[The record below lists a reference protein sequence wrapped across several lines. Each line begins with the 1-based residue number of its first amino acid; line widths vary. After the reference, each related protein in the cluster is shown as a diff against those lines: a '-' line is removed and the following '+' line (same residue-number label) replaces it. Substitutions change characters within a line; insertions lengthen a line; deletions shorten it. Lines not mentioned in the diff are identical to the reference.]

1 MKNTDS
7 FTHYLDLKLKEVIAS
22 QGAEAIAQLKAVMDA
37 EAIRLD
43 RTIPSAIKLFVDGF
57 CELRKGRIKK
67 ALGYL
72 SRSLHKADASPS
84 VVLKF
89 YIEYGLGIA
98 MIRSGNFTEAIVALT
113 KASECKHIENPY
125 LLARIYANLGY
136 IFLEAHDFHKAHYY
150 CELAWETNSQ
160 KPEHIVL
167 SPVLTNLAFTNSKLG
182 RFDVAEHQFEQ
193 YQLALTEH
201 ESALGKFFFHN
212 AYGAHLELLGD
223 PKQALKHF
231 CQAIQVAESISD
243 DFYLL
248 DALLEYCRC
257 AVETQNIEH
266 LNNHIQKALPLVN
279 SFGSAKIMESFADI
293 LYQESKFNSDAMV
306 KSNMLEQAFELQSKA
321 LKLHANS
328 NSESIAQ
335 LYQLHSERP
344 QLENAQSLAKNLELI
359 SSFGEYL
366 GSHNDLTDMVFRLY
380 KDLSKLMSIDCI
392 ALGLYDEQ
400 SQQLHYDQFIDLGN
414 LLPPFTIDCRG
425 EATLSTYCIDNN
437 VSFVHGRFSAE
448 VLQQLLNNEPTVH
461 AFVGTTQEDY
471 PSVIMIPLTLDNKTL
486 GVLTVQT
493 HQLHAYQDYHVSL
506 IKHLGSYIA
515 VDLQN
520 KQQQKQLVAQKKELN
535 RLVNLDPLTGLFNRV
550 SLASSIQG
558 LQKCSE
564 AGNQISVL
572 LIDIDFYK
580 QYNDSYGHVKGDDV
594 LKEIANLLRIHFT
607 SEHCK
612 VFRYGGDEFLI
623 LTECLM
629 KPDLERKTHHFMSD
643 LHQSNITHRSSQC
656 SDRITASIGGAIFEH
671 STKNLILDSELIQ
684 KADEALYI
692 IKDRG
697 RNGAL
702 ILEAEM
708 ANTSEPNDALP
719 LPFM

>member
-22 QGAEAIAQLKAVMDA
+22 QGAEAITQLKAVMDA

-43 RTIPSAIKLFVDGF
+43 RTIPSGIKLFVDGF

-72 SRSLHKADASPS
+72 SQSLHKADASPS

-136 IFLEAHDFHKAHYY
+136 IFLEAQDFHKAHYY

-182 RFDVAEHQFEQ
+182 RFDVAIQQFEQ
-193 YQLALTEH
+193 YSETLSRHA
-201 ESALGKFFFHN
+201 SPLGEFFYHN
-212 AYGAHLELLGD
+212 AFGAHLELLGE
-223 PKQALKHF
+223 PQRALQHF
-231 CQAIQVAESISD
+231 CEAIECAEQLSD

-257 AVETQNIEH
+257 AIENQHIDH
-266 LNNHIQKALPLVN
+266 LDTHIQKALPLVEA
-279 SFGSAKIMESFADI
+279 FGSAKMLEAFASI
-293 LYQESKFNSDAMV
+293 LHQESKFNRDAAV
-306 KSNMLEQAFELQSKA
+306 KSERLEQAFNLQSKA
-321 LKLHANS
+321 LKLHGES
-328 NSESIAQ
+328 NSESISQ

-380 KDLSKLMSIDCI
+380 NDLSKLMSVDCL
-392 ALGLYDEQ
+392 ALGLYDETTE
-400 SQQLHYDQFIDLGN
+400 QLHYEQFIDLGN
-414 LLPPFTIDCRG
+414 LLPPFTIDCRD
-425 EATLSTYCIDNN
+425 ESTLSTYCIKNN
-437 VSFVHGRFSAE
+437 LSFVHGSFSPE
-448 VLQQLLNNEPTVH
+448 VLQKLVNNDPTAH

-471 PSVIMIPLTLDNKTL
+471 PSVIMIPLTLDSKTL

-493 HQLHAYQDYHVSL
+493 HQPHAYQDYHMSL

-550 SLASSIQG
+550 SLVSSIQG

-607 SEHCK
+607 NEHCK

-629 KPDLERKTHHFMSD
+629 KSDLERKTRYFMSD
-643 LHQSNITHRSSQC
+643 LHQSNIEHRSSQC

-671 STKNLILDSELIQ
+671 SAKSLMLDSELIQ

-702 ILEAEM
+702 ILEAET
-708 ANTSEPNDALP
+708 ANTPEPNDALS

>member
-22 QGAEAIAQLKAVMDA
+22 QGAEAITQLKAVMDA

-72 SRSLHKADASPS
+72 SQSLHKADASTS

-136 IFLEAHDFHKAHYY
+136 IFLEAKDFHKAHYY

-160 KPEHIVL
+160 KPENIVL

-182 RFDVAEHQFEQ
+182 RFDVAEYQFEQ
-193 YQLALTEH
+193 YQLALAKH
-201 ESALGKFFFHN
+201 DSALGKFFFHN

-257 AVETQNIEH
+257 AVESQNIEH
-266 LNNHIQKALPLVN
+266 LNNHVQKALPLVN
-279 SFGSAKIMESFADI
+279 SFGSAKIMEAFADI
-293 LYQESKFNSDAMV
+293 LYQESKFNGDSIV

-321 LKLHANS
+321 LKLHVNS

-400 SQQLHYDQFIDLGN
+400 SQLLHYDQFIDLGN
-414 LLPPFTIDCRG
+414 LLPPFTIDCNG

-448 VLQQLLNNEPTVH
+448 VLQQLLNNEPTVR

-471 PSVIMIPLTLDNKTL
+471 PSVIMIPLTLDRKTL

-493 HQLHAYQDYHVSL
+493 HQPHAYQDYHVSL

-607 SEHCK
+607 DKYCK

-629 KPDLERKTHHFMSD
+629 KPNLERKTRHFMSD
-643 LHQSNITHRSSQC
+643 LHQRNIAHRSSQC
-656 SDRITASIGGAIFEH
+656 SDRITVSIGGAIFEH
-671 STKNLILDSELIQ
+671 RTKSLMLDSELIQ

-702 ILEAEM
+702 ILEAET
-708 ANTSEPNDALP
+708 ANTPEPSDVLP